1 MKPKRANRPT
11 VQAVVLQ
18 CEYCGK
24 RAKAPGPSAIA
35 SRGYWWHRPCAK
47 MWDADTVDFPSGG
60 KLCPHTILTQN
71 DKLTGQQKP
80 EKGKAL

>member
-1 MKPKRANRPT
+1 
-11 VQAVVLQ
+11 
-18 CEYCGK
+18 
-24 RAKAPGPSAIA
+24 
-35 SRGYWWHRPCAK
+35 

-80 EKGKAL
+80 EKGRAL